1 MAGSRDG
8 QKSFFPSQLLRG
20 WIDEG
25 RARPSI
31 MTRDVD
37 VDIHSNALAGK
48 NVALGVTGGIAA
60 TETVRICRELRRHGA
75 SVSVIMTTAATNVIT
90 PLAVE
95 WASQSNVIFDWSPEM
110 SQLERFDAVLVT
122 PASRNFI
129 SRYVNGMMDHPLLMT
144 CSAARGRGTP
154 IVLVP
159 SMHKDLYDDPVTDDL
174 LDSVSNA
181 SIILGPFEEGRYKQP
196 DPVQIV
202 AELCHRVNT
211 STASM
216 HIAIT
221 LGANRAPIDSVR
233 AIQNASSGQ
242 TGWYIAEYLHRYGH
256 TVTVIAG
263 KTSADPSFTL
273 PNVIRAGSPD
283 EMLDQCMIVAKSK
296 PDGWIHAAAVLDYY
310 TAPLDGKKAS
320 GDNQWILELQP
331 GPKHISELSAHIGDA
346 RRIGFKLETN
356 VTVDELRQRAIA
368 QIETYGVDATVA
380 NIMEQ
385 MHDPDSPRAYFVT
398 EDGMEELQNMND
410 MCESIVNALT
420 S

>member
-1 MAGSRDG
+1 
-8 QKSFFPSQLLRG
+8 
-20 WIDEG
+20 
-25 RARPSI
+25 

-48 NVALGVTGGIAA
+48 NIAMGVTGGIAA
-60 TETVRICRELRRHGA
+60 TETIRICRELRRHGA
-75 SVSVIMTTAATNVIT
+75 TVSVIMTTAATKVIT

-95 WASQSNVIFDWSPEM
+95 WASQGQVICDWEAEM
-110 SQLERFDAVLVT
+110 SQLDSFDAILVT

-129 SRYVNGMMDHPLLMT
+129 SRYVNGLMDHPLLMT
-144 CSAARGRGTP
+144 CSAARARNTP
-154 IVLVP
+154 IIIVP
-159 SMHKDLYDDPVTDDL
+159 SMHKDLFDDPVTQDL
-174 LDSVSNA
+174 LDNVRDA

-202 AELCHRVNT
+202 AELCHHLHAND
-211 STASM
+211 SSL

-233 AIQNASSGQ
+233 AIQNASSGH
-242 TGWYIAEYLHRYGH
+242 TGWCIAEYLHRFGH
-256 TVTVIAG
+256 NVTVIAG

-273 PNVIRAGSPD
+273 PTVIRAGSPD
-283 EMLDQCMIVAKSK
+283 EMLEKCMIVAESL

-320 GDNQWILELQP
+320 GNDNWKLELQP
-331 GPKHISELSAHIGDA
+331 GPKHIRELSKHVGDA

-356 VTVDELRQRAIA
+356 VSIEQLRHRAEEQIA
-368 QIETYGVDATVA
+368 TYGVDATVA

-385 MHDPDSPRAYFVT
+385 MHNPDTPRAYFVT
-398 EDGMEELQNMND
+398 ENGMTELQDMND
-410 MCESIVNALT
+410 MCESILDLLT